1 MQECRTA
8 KTGIDMYR
16 LYRAIAQ
23 IMGDRE
29 RVNITV
35 LNVRKTQ
42 EAERKGA

>member
-1 MQECRTA
+1 MQECRTV

-29 RVNITV
+29 NVNITV
-35 LNVRKTQ
+35 LNVRKQ
-42 EAERKGA
+42 CEDKRKGA

>member
-16 LYRAIAQ
+16 LYRVIAQ

-29 RVNITV
+29 NVKITV
-35 LNVRKTQ
+35 LNVRKAQ
-42 EAERKGA
+42 EDKRKGA